1 MSMPEPLRTPAR
13 RNRLLLVEDDP
24 AVRRSIQL
32 LLRGRGYDVRAY
44 GSSLDLLADPLA
56 LTALALIADFR
67 MPDADGLRVLDGLRA
82 RGWTGPALLI
92 TGFPADNLSA
102 RARAAGF
109 DRVIEKPFVDA
120 AFLEAVA
127 RLVGAASPA
136 T

>member
-1 MSMPEPLRTPAR
+1 MYDPLQTAAR
-13 RNRLLLVEDDP
+13 QARLLLVEDEP
-24 AVRRSIQL
+24 AVRRSLQL

-44 GSSLDLLADPLA
+44 ASSLDLLADPLA
-56 LTALALIADFR
+56 LSALALIADFR
-67 MPDADGLRVLDGLRA
+67 MPGADGFLVLEGLRA

-120 AFLEAVA
+120 GFLEAVA
-127 RLVGAASPA
+127 RLVGAAPPA

>member
-1 MSMPEPLRTPAR
+1 MSTPEPFRTPAR
-13 RNRLLLVEDDP
+13 ENRLLLVEDDP

-32 LLRGRGYDVRAY
+32 LLRGQGYDVRAY
-44 GSSLDLLADPLA
+44 ASSLDLLADPLA

-67 MPDADGLRVLDGLRA
+67 MPDIDGLLVLDRLRA
-82 RGWTGPALLI
+82 RGWTGSALLI
-92 TGFPADNLSA
+92 TGFPGDDLSA

-120 AFLEAVA
+120 AFLDAVA
-127 RLVGAASPA
+127 RLVSAARAA